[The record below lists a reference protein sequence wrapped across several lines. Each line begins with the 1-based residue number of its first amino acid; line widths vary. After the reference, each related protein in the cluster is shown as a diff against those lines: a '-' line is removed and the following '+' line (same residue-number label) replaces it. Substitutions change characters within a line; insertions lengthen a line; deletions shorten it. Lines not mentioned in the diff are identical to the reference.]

1 MVVRSFLLMSTPPK
15 KISEINGVFDDKI
28 RSINMVKAIKKIQS
42 RKFKKKKVII
52 NSKYKEYS
60 VAHPLIRAMAI
71 KNVNRQL

>member
-1 MVVRSFLLMSTPPK
+1 
-15 KISEINGVFDDKI
+15 
-28 RSINMVKAIKKIQS
+28 MVKAIKKIQS